1 MMQKNCVTE
10 KQSYFSRHFLSILM
24 LISFIFLCPDIT
36 LSATKYYYY
45 LQTGSFRIKQ
55 DAIKFIEKIET
66 HKYKG
71 VTKYEKIADQGHWYI
86 VYIGPL
92 SSMQEVNSTIKSLRK
107 KKLAKYI
114 AVHQKKSLISSHLM
128 PKKQVVDEKP
138 IKAKKPSA
146 QISAIK
152 MKERTQRGIGR
163 NMAAKKFALGY
174 RHLYREVATE
184 VTKRKQITSTGSS
197 TVTVSES
204 EKDDFPTSMHID
216 SLYARYGLTN
226 FLEIFFE
233 GGIGYKESSSTSFV
247 YGGGL
252 QLSLFEVQRGA
263 LKGFYSNLSGSY
275 LSGDVEY
282 EYRSS
287 AGNKWNKEAEFDEVS
302 LKGELGIIR
311 SRFAVYF
318 GAVFL
323 DYNETTKRDKLT
335 GLSPPG
341 SSLVYED
348 AVENENSFG
357 GYAGVEIYL
366 TPSAQIK
373 IAGQVIKKENV
384 FIAFEYHF

>member
-1 MMQKNCVTE
+1 MQKNRAKG
-10 KQSYFSRHFLSILM
+10 KQSYLLRLFLSTLIV
-24 LISFIFLCPDIT
+24 ISFIFLSPDFT

-45 LQTGSFRIKQ
+45 LQVGSYRIKQ
-55 DAIKFIEKIET
+55 DAIKFIEKIEK
-66 HKYKG
+66 HEYEVVVKYK
-71 VTKYEKIADQGHWYI
+71 KIADQGQWYI

-92 SSMQEVNSTIKSLRK
+92 SSREEANLTIRSLRK

-114 AVHQKKSLISSHLM
+114 AVHQEKSLISSHLIT
-128 PKKQVVDEKP
+128 KKQVVDEKP
-138 IKAKKPSA
+138 IEAEKPSA
-146 QISAIK
+146 QVSVTK
-152 MKERTQRGIGR
+152 MKEMTQRGIGR

-184 VTKRKQITSTGSS
+184 VTKRKAGSS
-197 TVTVSES
+197 TVTVSDS

-226 FLEIFFE
+226 FLEIFLE
-233 GGIGYKESSSTSFV
+233 GGVGYKETSSTSFV

-252 QLSLFEVQRGA
+252 QLSLFEVKSGSF
-263 LKGFYSNLSGSY
+263 KGLYSNLSGSY

-287 AGNKWNKEAEFDEVS
+287 SGNKWNKEAEFDEVS
-302 LKGELGIIR
+302 LKGELGIIG
-311 SRFAVYF
+311 SRFAVYL

-323 DYNETTKRDKLT
+323 DYNETTKRNKLT
-335 GLSPPG
+335 G

-348 AVENENSFG
+348 EVENENSFG

-366 TPSAQIK
+366 TPSAVIK
-373 IAGQVIKKENV
+373 IVGQVIKKENI

>member
-1 MMQKNCVTE
+1 MQKNCVTE
-10 KQSYFSRHFLSILM
+10 KQSYFSRHFLSTLM
-24 LISFIFLCPDIT
+24 VISFIFLCPDIT

-66 HKYKG
+66 HEYKVVAKYK
-71 VTKYEKIADQGHWYI
+71 KIADLGHWYI

-92 SSMQEVNSTIKSLRK
+92 PSMKEVNSTIKSLRK

-114 AVHQKKSLISSHLM
+114 AVHQNKSLISSHLM
-128 PKKQVVDEKP
+128 TKKQVVDEKP
-138 IKAKKPSA
+138 IKAKEPSA
-146 QISAIK
+146 QVSATKIK
-152 MKERTQRGIGR
+152 EITQRGIGR
-163 NMAAKKFALGY
+163 NIAAKKFALGY
-174 RHLYREVATE
+174 RHLYRDVATE

-204 EKDDFPTSMHID
+204 EKDDFPTSMLID

-226 FLEIFFE
+226 YLEIFFE

-252 QLSLFEVQRGA
+252 QLSLFEVKSGA

-275 LSGDVEY
+275 LSGDLEY

-287 AGNKWNKEAEFDEVS
+287 GGNKWNIEAEFDEVS

-323 DYNETTKRDKLT
+323 DYSETTKRDKLT
-335 GLSPPG
+335 G

-348 AVENENSFG
+348 ELENENSFG
-357 GYAGVEIYL
+357 GYAGVNIYL
-366 TPSAQIK
+366 TPSAVIK